1 MRDNAITAAY
11 LAELQRRGVGWDEV
25 WQAAQAAANLGPTT
39 YYGRCLT
46 RPTFLGRAE
55 QDQLARDLGHVHD
68 ALSALPERL
77 YAGDLG
83 AFARAA
89 GMTDAQVAAILRGHR
104 AAPTR
109 LTRADLYHDGTEF
122 RLMELNIGGA
132 LGGLDNAVLN
142 RGMLSHPAV
151 AEFVADAGL
160 GYVDTMAELAD
171 MLLSGHETD
180 DGHPPLFA
188 VVDAPENFPSLEK
201 LYQAFADALS
211 GFGVEMVPC
220 HLGQLDIGGGRVRLG
235 GRIVDVI
242 YRFFLV
248 EDLLVPESL
257 ALIDPLL
264 RAVERGDVAMFTPM
278 DVELYGSK
286 AALAMLSDEANRDRF
301 TPAELDALDRILPW
315 TRMVRDEQ
323 VTVGGERTDL
333 LPYAAEHRADLVL
346 KPTLLHG
353 GFGVVLG
360 WQASP
365 EEWAATLRAAV
376 DGPYVLQARIRPDS
390 EPFPAAGGLEQQV
403 VAWLVFTSDRGFGGA
418 IVRASTDL
426 TGSVLNSHGGATCGC
441 VFTEA

>member
-1 MRDNAITAAY
+1 
-11 LAELQRRGVGWDEV
+11 
-25 WQAAQAAANLGPTT
+25 
-39 YYGRCLT
+39 
-46 RPTFLGRAE
+46 
-55 QDQLARDLGHVHD
+55 
-68 ALSALPERL
+68 
-77 YAGDLG
+77 
-83 AFARAA
+83 
-89 GMTDAQVAAILRGHR
+89 
-104 AAPTR
+104 
-109 LTRADLYHDGTEF
+109 
-122 RLMELNIGGA
+122 
-132 LGGLDNAVLN
+132 
-142 RGMLSHPAV
+142 
-151 AEFVADAGL
+151 
-160 GYVDTMAELAD
+160 
-171 MLLSGHETD
+171 
-180 DGHPPLFA
+180 
-188 VVDAPENFPSLEK
+188 
-201 LYQAFADALS
+201 
-211 GFGVEMVPC
+211 
-220 HLGQLDIGGGRVRLG
+220 
-235 GRIVDVI
+235 
-242 YRFFLV
+242 FLV